1 MEQQEPKR
9 DAERTIRAILD
20 AATAEFA
27 VSGFDGA
34 RVDRIAAAA
43 DVNKATIYYHIGNKR
58 DLYLQVVRR
67 LVRGVADQLQRRVE
81 SIDDPREQLRLYV
94 RSMVQ
99 AVTGKK
105 HLAPILMREF
115 AHAAEHFPPEL
126 GEDLERLFGIVAGIL
141 ERGYR
146 QGVFVRSSPFVIHF
160 MVMGFSL
167 MFRMTEPVRKHV
179 PRLRDLFQQLG
190 APGAEELG
198 RELEDRVLR
207 SLEVHPRESNNN
219 AGGEV

>member
-20 AATAEFA
+20 AAAAEFA
-27 VSGFDGA
+27 DHGFGGA
-34 RVDRIAAAA
+34 RVDRIAEAAG
-43 DVNKATIYYHIGNKR
+43 VNKATIYYHIGNKR

-67 LVRGVADQLQRRVE
+67 MIRGVSEQLQRRVE
-81 SIDDPREQLRLYV
+81 SVNDPREQLRLYV
-94 RSMVQ
+94 RSIVQ
-99 AVTGKK
+99 AVNGKK
-105 HLAPILMREF
+105 HIAPILMREF
-115 AHAAEHFPPEL
+115 ASAAENFPPEL

-146 QGVFVRSSPFVIHF
+146 QGLFIRTSPLVVHL

-167 MFRMTEPVRKHV
+167 MFRMTEPVREHV

-190 APGAEELG
+190 APGAVELS

-207 SLEVHPRESNNN
+207 SLDIHPNELNN
-219 AGGEV
+219 AGGKA